1 MSIVKEY
8 IEIAEQINLHCD
20 LPKIYRL
27 YLPDQRE
34 TQDVRDEFGLIFLRG
49 GVVAPFY
56 ASLPGTLETLW
67 QKFPVGREIELDLLD
82 LIRLFADSDLANK
95 AIALGAF
102 NAMSQFVMQRAG
114 LLPLNNLAGAN
125 MGSAKPRA
133 GERIGMV
140 GYFCPLIDKLVD
152 RGVEVLVL
160 EKQPERVEA
169 RPGVFMS
176 ENPADLEP
184 CRIVLCTAATLINDS
199 IDEILA
205 HCQHAENVSLIGP
218 SGSGLPDV
226 LFKRGIDAVG
236 GVYFSDQYQLSA
248 RLRDRE
254 SWGEAG
260 QKYQLSPDSYPGY
273 KALLSRI
280 NKARSPNPNIESQN
294 RV

>member
-8 IEIAEQINLHCD
+8 IEIAVQINLHCN
-20 LPKIYRL
+20 LPKIARI
-27 YLPDQRE
+27 YLPEQHE
-34 TQDVRDEFGLIFLRG
+34 TPDVRDEFGLIFLRG

-67 QKFPVGREIELDLLD
+67 HKFPVDQKIELDLLD
-82 LIRLFADSDLANK
+82 LIRLFADTNLANK

-102 NAMSQFVMQRAG
+102 NAMSQFVMKRAG
-114 LLPLNNLAGAN
+114 LLPLNNQTGAN
-125 MGSAKPRA
+125 MGSARPRA

-152 RGVEVLVL
+152 RGVEILVL
-160 EKQPERVEA
+160 EKQPERVEL
-169 RPGVFMS
+169 RPGVLMS

-184 CRIVLCTAATLINDS
+184 CRVILCTAATLINDS

-205 HCQHAENVSLIGP
+205 HCKHAENFSLIGP

-226 LFKRGIDAVG
+226 LFERGVDAVG
-236 GVYFSDQYQLSA
+236 GVYFPDKNQLSA

-260 QKYQLSPDSYPGY
+260 QKYQLTPDSYPGY
-273 KALLSRI
+273 EALLSRI
-280 NKARSPNPNIESQN
+280 NKAPFPNSNIESEN
-294 RV
+294 